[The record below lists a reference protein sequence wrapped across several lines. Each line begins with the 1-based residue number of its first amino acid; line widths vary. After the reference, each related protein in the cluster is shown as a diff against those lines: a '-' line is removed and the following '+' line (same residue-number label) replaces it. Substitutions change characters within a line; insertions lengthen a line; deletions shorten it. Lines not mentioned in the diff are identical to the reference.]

1 MIQHRT
7 KTKRS
12 TNASSSPT
20 WRGTPGSAG
29 DTTADAVLGQG
40 NFNHSIANFIDGSGI
55 GNTGCCG
62 TNGFN
67 GGGVAVDG
75 QSTPHHLYAADLF
88 NSRVLA
94 WNDVSSFQSG
104 APADKVFGQPDFFSH
119 LCNLGVNN
127 GVLPPTNTPTADTL
141 CRPVVGVFV
150 DNSSNLWVVDDENQR
165 VLEYL
170 NPYAPGGGTPGTPGA
185 AGDATADL
193 VLGQGDFTSVQR
205 YDYCEVNQFC
215 FMGPE
220 AVAIDNAGNA
230 WVADAA
236 GERVLEFSAPL
247 SNGEGANKVFGQNGS
262 FITDGC
268 NLGSGT
274 VSADSLC
281 NPAGVAVDSSG
292 NLYVS
297 DENNSR
303 VLEYDNP
310 LAAGG
315 GTPGT
320 PGLGG
325 RHHGRSGLR
334 PGR

>member
-1 MIQHRT
+1 LDLDSASHQDQAVH
-7 KTKRS
+7 KRKFEPDLER
-12 TNASSSPT
+12 NARVSRRYDRRCGP
-20 WRGTPGSAG
+20 GT
-29 DTTADAVLGQG
+29 GQL
-40 NFNHSIANFIDGSGI
+40 NHSIANFIDGSGI

-150 DNSSNLWVVDDENQR
+150 DNSSNLWVVDDGNQR

-193 VLGQGDFTSVQR
+193 VLGQGDFTR
-205 YDYCEVNQFC
+205 AGARC
-215 FMGPE
+215 FMIALRRDSRRSVSKPMCGP
-220 AVAIDNAGNA
+220 
-230 WVADAA
+230 
-236 GERVLEFSAPL
+236 PL
-247 SNGEGANKVFGQNGS
+247 
-262 FITDGC
+262 
-268 NLGSGT
+268 
-274 VSADSLC
+274 
-281 NPAGVAVDSSG
+281 
-292 NLYVS
+292 
-297 DENNSR
+297 
-303 VLEYDNP
+303 
-310 LAAGG
+310 
-315 GTPGT
+315 
-320 PGLGG
+320 G
-325 RHHGRSGLR
+325 RRSGPLQ
-334 PGR
+334 